1 MNRSGRFD
9 RDSILA
15 TGAKAVSILFV
26 VAAIALFTTHSP
38 LPTGEVALVP
48 ARVTVQQPAPK
59 GATVAQPVSRTNA
72 ETAKA
77 GIAGAP
83 KI

>member
-59 GATVAQPVSRTNA
+59 GATVARPVSRTNA